1 MTRGNHDIQFLFTK
15 NHAMAIIY
23 YIMKYISKPEAALH
37 SKLTVAAAVC
47 KTMSTSPELGSNA
60 HIAKS
65 MLLKTYNKLDSL
77 REVGVP
83 EAISHLLKFPDHYT
97 DATFVNI
104 HTTHILRHM
113 HDLVEHQDVE
123 ENVDVEDDEFNSEI
137 IVTDRGFCTVSLFD
151 DYAYRGPEL
160 VDYCLYDYC
169 AQFYKRKKL
178 NGLPFDPR
186 HPQHA
191 HYSQFLRK
199 IDTVTV
205 PTLLG
210 KLLFVKPD
218 SEDDKKKEDYY
229 CLITSIFFPWSHRRT
244 PKSSEESWEQ
254 FVEANQETLS
264 PRIRC
269 MIYNLTLLHK
279 SKEET
284 RIHQMQL

>member
-1 MTRGNHDIQFLFTK
+1 M
-15 NHAMAIIY
+15 
-23 YIMKYISKPEAALH
+23 
-37 SKLTVAAAVC
+37 
-47 KTMSTSPELGSNA
+47 
-60 HIAKS
+60 
-65 MLLKTYNKLDSL
+65 
-77 REVGVP
+77 
-83 EAISHLLKFPDHYT
+83 
-97 DATFVNI
+97 FVNI

-123 ENVDVEDDEFNSEI
+123 ENVDIEDDEFNSEI
-137 IVTDRGFCTVSLFD
+137 IVTDRGFCTISLYD

-169 AQFYKRKKL
+169 AQFYKRRKL
-178 NGLPFDPR
+178 SGLPFDPH

-199 IDTVTV
+199 TDIITV

-210 KLLFVKPD
+210 KLLFVKLD
-218 SEDDKKKEDYY
+218 SEEEKKREDYY
-229 CLITSIFFPWSHRRT
+229 CLIASMFFPWSHRRT

-264 PRIRC
+264 PRIQC

-284 RIHQMQL
+284 RIHQMQLRAQEEEASDVDGDDFDGSSTVASDDGLSDHADDFSAEVQEATNNPIELGLGLDFYARAG